1 MITIEE
7 LSSLVSKVGGDMSN
21 ADATALIKAADKDG
35 NMGIDFSEFAKL
47 WEALHGEAE
56 VWQQLF
62 AYYLFLHFLIQAEI
76 RAGFAKLDVD
86 NSGFITKGNS

>member
-56 VWQQLF
+56 VTYLSLF
-62 AYYLFLHFLIQAEI
+62 LFLIFYYL
-76 RAGFAKLDVD
+76 G
-86 NSGFITKGNS
+86 

>member
-56 VWQQLF
+56 VILTVLNSYLLF
-62 AYYLFLHFLIQAEI
+62 FLIFRLRLE
-76 RAGFAKLDVD
+76 LVLL
-86 NSGFITKGNS
+86 S